1 MNKLGDAILCYNLV
15 DDARRAV
22 ESGLAHQSPNV
33 FRMVFDNSDDFRIGE
48 FMLTEHPEIVYVRSP
63 ANVGCCVSRNAIASR
78 MIREGCTHWVVR
90 DQDVEIL
97 ANGWLEDMLAVF
109 QKYPDTGIVSW
120 DCIPKQLMAHY
131 DCDETGATPQVPGAC
146 CMVSADCVRGVGGW
160 YSGTLFYR
168 LEDSD
173 FCFQAGL
180 KGFKTRLVTG
190 EQKIAHTTF
199 SSGMGRHPRCAVIQA
214 LSEAVFQQRSAQ
226 FGYPKVPGVNCP

>member
-1 MNKLGDAILCYNLV
+1 MERIGIGIIAYHSLPDAQ
-15 DDARRAV
+15 RAV
-22 ESGLAHQSPNV
+22 ESVLARTTPPYDLV
-33 FRMVFDNSDDFRIGE
+33 VWDNSEDFKTGAWVMSMPARFDYI
-48 FMLTEHPEIVYVRSP
+48 RSP
-63 ANVGCCVSRNAIASR
+63 YNVGCCVSRNKLSE
-78 MIREGCTHWVVR
+78 MFIRRGLTHWVIL
-90 DQDVEIL
+90 DQDVTIT
-97 ANGWLEDMLAVF
+97 APGWTEDMLAVF

-199 SSGMGRHPRCAVIQA
+199 SSGMGRHPRCAAIQA